1 MFTQQSI
8 RVKEESQGEV
18 THRSRIVAVDDVA
31 DNLFL
36 LEAVL
41 HDIDD
46 YELTCFEDSQ
56 EALQHVQ
63 SCPPDLLLL
72 DVMMPELDGYEFTQ
86 RVRADNSLPYIP
98 ILLLTAHHES
108 SPIKGLDHGA
118 DEFIRKP
125 IAVDELSARVRA
137 LLRLKK
143 SVDEQVAMAQ
153 QREDFV
159 ARLTHDLRTP
169 LVAANR
175 VLEMAVNDGFGET
188 PEPLRDILKSV
199 ISNNSNLLAMANT
212 LLEVYRYD
220 AGKKEMAF
228 ARINVHRLATDVV
241 AELAPL
247 ATGRSLELR
256 MDADP
261 SLAMSDCWVMGDG
274 LEMRQVIT
282 NLVGN
287 ALKFTDEGEVVVQ
300 LFLPEA
306 DQVAIAIR
314 DTGVGIP
321 QGEKQEIFN
330 RFRQGQHMRAGSG
343 LGLHLSQRVVEAH
356 GGRITVDSTVG
367 QGSCFTVWLPRAA
380 L

>member
-1 MFTQQSI
+1 M

-18 THRSRIVAVDDVA
+18 TRRSRIVAVDDVA

-56 EALQHVQ
+56 EALLHVEN
-63 SCPPDLLLL
+63 CPPDLLLL

-86 RVRADNSLPYIP
+86 RVRANKSLPYVP

-108 SPIKGLDHGA
+108 SPIRGLDYGA

-175 VLEMAVNDGFGET
+175 VLEMAVNDGFGKA
-188 PEPLRDILKSV
+188 PEPLRDMLKSV

-220 AGKKEMAF
+220 AGQKEIAF

-241 AELAPL
+241 AELGPL
-247 ATGRSLELR
+247 ATERSLTLKV
-256 MDADP
+256 DADP
-261 SLAMSDCWVMGDG
+261 SLTVSDCWTMGDG
-274 LEMRQVIT
+274 LEMRRVIT

-287 ALKFTDEGEVVVQ
+287 ALKFTDEGEVVVR

-306 DQVAIAIR
+306 
-314 DTGVGIP
+314 
-321 QGEKQEIFN
+321 N
-330 RFRQGQHMRAGSG
+330 
-343 LGLHLSQRVVEAH
+343 
-356 GGRITVDSTVG
+356 
-367 QGSCFTVWLPRAA
+367 
-380 L
+380 